1 MRAPEP
7 ERVMMAPPVPVAEV
21 TPSPVVAQEIIL
33 NSKDEAK
40 SELSSEEP
48 KPTAATNCVWE
59 GFNIDDK
66 ITDKLKSNTKQGDLK
81 Q

>member
-1 MRAPEP
+1 VRAPEP
-7 ERVMMAPPVPVAEV
+7 ERVMMAPPVPVADV

-33 NSKDEAK
+33 NSKDEVK
-40 SELSSEEP
+40 SELSSEEQ
-48 KPTAATNCVWE
+48 KPTATTNCVWE

-66 ITDKLKSNTKQGDLK
+66 ITDKLKTNTKQADLK